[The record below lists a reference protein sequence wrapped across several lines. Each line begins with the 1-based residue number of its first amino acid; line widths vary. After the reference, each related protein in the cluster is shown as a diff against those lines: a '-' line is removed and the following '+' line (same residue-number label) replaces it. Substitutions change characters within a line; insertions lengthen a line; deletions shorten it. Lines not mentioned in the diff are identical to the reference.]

1 MLGYLFRLPGT
12 SLTCG
17 ACHVTSSENKWEAK
31 VWFTAPP
38 EFFFFT
44 KSTPKRTWG
53 HNFATVNHVETK
65 LCKCHHKHDVPVSS
79 DHNHIDM
86 SKYEWITAV
95 YTWVKF
101 DNVCHRRNGLLFSY
115 SNWTQQFPATDIKH
129 VMILDYL
136 FSEGRYATVAVL
148 QYNHNG
154 NDNILFSGDQ
164 KIGLFWFFV
173 AYKVVKYNTF
183 PRWPFWASAILNVVL
198 KWWIYW
204 LHWLIITKLGI
215 RLLHN
220 AMKVIKTFRGSATVL
235 PKSIM
240 QFYLFCFAA
249 LPTECPF
256 FVLHGLFFAAC
267 SYIIICFA
275 HVWIT
280 YVYPLHKSLGVQ
292 QSNKPTVR
300 FVLRFMGHVSV
311 WFV

>member
-1 MLGYLFRLPGT
+1 MWLPVKINGRPKFG
-12 SLTCG
+12 L
-17 ACHVTSSENKWEAK
+17 
-31 VWFTAPP
+31 PP
-38 EFFFFT
+38 LLNFFFFT

-240 QFYLFCFAA
+240 QFFKSKCFC
-249 LPTECPF
+249 
-256 FVLHGLFFAAC
+256 
-267 SYIIICFA
+267 ICFSLCFLLNKYA
-275 HVWIT
+275 LDIT
-280 YVYPLHKSLGVQ
+280 VNLIDVGFHDCFYFCAQAIVSPSG
-292 QSNKPTVR
+292 SS
-300 FVLRFMGHVSV
+300 SV
-311 WFV
+311 WDETARFLHSQVYCSWFRSSTT